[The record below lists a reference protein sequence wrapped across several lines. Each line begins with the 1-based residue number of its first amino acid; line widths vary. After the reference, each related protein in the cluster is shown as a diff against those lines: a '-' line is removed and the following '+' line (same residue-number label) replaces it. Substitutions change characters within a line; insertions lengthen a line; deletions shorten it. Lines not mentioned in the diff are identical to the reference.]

1 MKRKITWGIL
11 GCAGIAERALIPAIH
26 GAGNGLLLGI
36 AARDPGR
43 AREWACK
50 FDIPK
55 SYSNYQALLDDPDI
69 DAVYIPL
76 PNHLHREWTC
86 RAARAGKHVL
96 CEKPMALN
104 SGEVR
109 EMKEAAAKAGVLLM
123 EAFMYR
129 FHPQMEK
136 TLALVRSGA
145 VGEIRSVR
153 STFTFSF
160 EGNPANYRWQPEMGG
175 GALYDVGCYP
185 VSAARLVFGAEPASV
200 FARARFHPRCK
211 VDMTTALL
219 LEFPGGR
226 FASLDCGF
234 DSQFQSS
241 LEVAGSCGR
250 ISLARAFSAKLS
262 DMEIRVVTG
271 DKTRAIP
278 VPSTNQYT
286 RMVEHFGVCILRKRP
301 LRYSP
306 EDALANMKVIDAA
319 FRSIRTG
326 RPVRTDDRK
335 IGREAGLRPENPPER
350 S

>member
-1 MKRKITWGIL
+1 MKKKITWGIL

-26 GAGNGLLLGI
+26 SAGNGLIMGI
-36 AARDPGR
+36 AARDPRR

-50 FDIPK
+50 FEIPK
-55 SYSNYQALLDDPDI
+55 SYSHYQALLDDPDI
-69 DAVYIPL
+69 NAVYIPL

-86 RAARAGKHVL
+86 RAVRAGKHVL

-129 FHPQMEK
+129 FHPQMVK

-145 VGEIRSVR
+145 VGEVRSVR

-160 EGNPANYRWQPEMGG
+160 KGSSSNYRWRPEMGG

-185 VSAARLVFGAEPASV
+185 VSATRLVFGTEPVSV
-200 FARARFHPRCK
+200 FARARFHPRRK
-211 VDMTTALL
+211 VDMTTTLL

-241 LEVAGSCGR
+241 LEISGSRGR
-250 ISLARAFSAKLS
+250 ISLSRAFSAKLF
-262 DMEIRVVTG
+262 DVEILVAEG
-271 DKTRAIP
+271 EKTRAIP
-278 VPSTNQYT
+278 IPSTNQYT
-286 RMVEHFGVCILRKRP
+286 RMVEHFGACILRKRQLP
-301 LRYSP
+301 YPP
-306 EDALANMKVIDAA
+306 EDGLANMMVIDAA

-326 RPVRTDDRK
+326 LPVRTDDG
-335 IGREAGLRPENPPER
+335 I

>member
-26 GAGNGLLLGI
+26 GAENGLLLGI
-36 AARDPGR
+36 ASRNPGR

-50 FDIPK
+50 FEIPK
-55 SYSNYQALLDDPDI
+55 SYSHYQALLDDPDI

-136 TLALVRSGA
+136 TLSLIRSKV

-160 EGNPANYRWQPEMGG
+160 EGSPSDYRRRPEMGG

-185 VSAARLVFGAEPASV
+185 VSAARLVFGAEPVSV
-200 FARARFHPRCK
+200 FARARFDARSH
-211 VDMTTALL
+211 VDMATALF
-219 LEFPGGR
+219 LEFSGER

-241 LEVAGSCGR
+241 LEIAGSCGR
-250 ISLARAFSAKLS
+250 ISLAKAFSPKHF
-262 DMEIRVVTG
+262 DVEIRVVAG
-271 DKTRAIP
+271 DKTRVIP
-278 VPSTNQYT
+278 VPSTDHYT
-286 RMVEHFGVCILRKRP
+286 RMVEHFGASVLKKRP
-301 LRYSP
+301 LRYPP
-306 EDALANMKVIDAA
+306 EDAFANMRVIDAA

-326 RPVRTDDRK
+326 RPVRTDDRN
-335 IGREAGLRPENPPER
+335 IGREAGLRPGNPPAR